1 MAYIAMAR
9 KWRPK
14 SFNDLVGQEH
24 IAKTIENAI
33 SGGRLH
39 HAFLFTGTRG
49 VGKTTSARILART
62 LNCTGGNP
70 LVPCG
75 KCKSCLDIESGHPMD
90 VIEID
95 AASNTGVDNIR
106 DLLEQTQYTPMI
118 GKYKVFVIDEVHML
132 TTSSFNALLKTLE
145 EPPPHVIFIFATT
158 EVNKVPQTIL
168 SRVQRF
174 DFKRLSTKQIT
185 GRLKYICE
193 QEGISTDAEALGMIA
208 EKADGSMRDALTF
221 FDQAYAFTGNDM
233 NAESVRSVLGIP
245 PNELYFSLLESIENH
260 DIKGTF
266 AVIEKASETGVEF
279 APLLDGFAK
288 FIRNKL
294 YVKVGGISAESL
306 NISDALFGKLES
318 ASPNLS
324 NGDLLRIARILTD
337 LQGNIRRS
345 ANPRLLVESAF
356 ARMAYLDRVVDLKR
370 ALAAINDPASQGAKK
385 KLAEPNFSA
394 PAPVAASTPAAPSAN
409 FSSSTASLSSNS
421 PSAPADNSPFAIDF
435 DAPLGGNSSPK
446 NPAPEPQTPPAEPEP
461 PMDDVGMSIDFGGG
475 DFIPEPE
482 EHANLDNFGA
492 EMDAPRQYTRYD
504 VCNAWQELV
513 RSSFSRE
520 LGFFATSLN
529 GSYLEHGD
537 FNENPYRLKVVY
549 PASFKW
555 GYDQM
560 MSREDYRNRLE
571 TILEDRLQ
579 TKVVVSYELLEP
591 KPGEEISSVPL
602 TPWETDLQKEPV
614 LAQFAERFMAEL
626 ISTRSAPRNAG
637 NTDDCSDQCA
647 TTPEE

>member
-9 KWRPK
+9 KWRPE

-33 SGGRLH
+33 VGGRLH

-49 VGKTTSARILART
+49 VGKTTSARILAKT
-62 LNCTGGNP
+62 LNCTGGDP

-75 KCKSCLDIESGHPMD
+75 KCKSCLDIASGHPMD

-132 TTSSFNALLKTLE
+132 SKGAFNALLKTLE

-174 DFKRLSTKQIT
+174 DFKRLTTKQIT
-185 GRLKYICE
+185 SRLKYICE
-193 QEGISTDAEALGMIA
+193 QESISTDAEALGMIA

-233 NAESVRSVLGIP
+233 NADSVRSVLGVP
-245 PNELYFSLLESIENH
+245 PNDLYFALLESIEKH
-260 DIKGTF
+260 DLKGTF
-266 AVIEKASETGVEF
+266 AVVDKASETGVEF

-288 FIRNKL
+288 FVRNRL
-294 YVKVGGISAESL
+294 YVKVGGISAEEL
-306 NISDALFGKLES
+306 NISEGLYEKLNS
-318 ASPNLS
+318 CAPSLG

-345 ANPRLLVESAF
+345 TNPRLLVESAF

-370 ALAAINDPASQGAKK
+370 ALAAINDPASQGSKK
-385 KLAEPNFSA
+385 KLTEPQTQALAATFTA
-394 PAPVAASTPAAPSAN
+394 PAPVPQAAPAPAAPS
-409 FSSSTASLSSNS
+409 
-421 PSAPADNSPFAIDF
+421 DSPFTIDF
-435 DAPLGGNSSPK
+435 DSFDAPKASE
-446 NPAPEPQTPPAEPEP
+446 PAPTVDFGGPE
-461 PMDDVGMSIDFGGG
+461 MDSSMVIDFGGAPAFDDEHG
-475 DFIPEPE
+475 LDDTPNFVGSSDDFGGEQSI
-482 EHANLDNFGA
+482 
-492 EMDAPRQYTRYD
+492 TRYD
-504 VCNAWQELV
+504 ICNSWQQLI
-513 RSSFSRE
+513 RSSFSQE
-520 LGFFATSLN
+520 MGFFATSLN
-529 GSYLEHGD
+529 GSTLEHGD
-537 FNENPYRLKVVY
+537 FQENPFRLKVVY

-560 MSREDYRNRLE
+560 MTREDYRERLANL
-571 TILEDRLQ
+571 LEDRLQ
-579 TKVVVSYELLEP
+579 TKVSVTYELLEP
-591 KPGEEISSVPL
+591 KPGEEVSGVPL
-602 TPWETDLQKEPV
+602 SPWESDLQKEPG
-614 LAQFAERFMAEL
+614 LAEFTQRFMAEL
-626 ISTRSAPRNAG
+626 VASRSAPKNLDEE
-637 NTDDCSDQCA
+637 NSDGEPCA
-647 TTPEE
+647 VTPEQE

>member
-9 KWRPK
+9 KWRPE

-33 SGGRLH
+33 VGGRLH

-49 VGKTTSARILART
+49 VGKTTSARILAKT
-62 LNCTGGNP
+62 LNCTGGDP

-75 KCKSCLDIESGHPMD
+75 KCKSCLDIASGHPMD

-132 TTSSFNALLKTLE
+132 SKGAFNALLKTLE

-174 DFKRLSTKQIT
+174 DFKRLTTKQIT
-185 GRLKYICE
+185 SRLKYICE
-193 QEGISTDAEALGMIA
+193 QESISTDAEALGMIA

-233 NAESVRSVLGIP
+233 NADSVRSVLGVP
-245 PNELYFSLLESIENH
+245 PNDLYFALLESIEKH
-260 DIKGTF
+260 DLKGTF
-266 AVIEKASETGVEF
+266 AVVDKASETGVEF

-288 FIRNKL
+288 FVRNRL
-294 YVKVGGISAESL
+294 YVKVGGISAEEL
-306 NISDALFGKLES
+306 NISEGLYEKLNS
-318 ASPNLS
+318 CAPSLG

-345 ANPRLLVESAF
+345 TNPRLLVESAF

-370 ALAAINDPASQGAKK
+370 ALAAINDPASQGSKK
-385 KLAEPNFSA
+385 KLTEPQAQASTAAFTA
-394 PAPVAASTPAAPSAN
+394 PAPVPQAAPAPAAPS
-409 FSSSTASLSSNS
+409 
-421 PSAPADNSPFAIDF
+421 DSPFTIDF
-435 DAPLGGNSSPK
+435 DSFDAPKASE
-446 NPAPEPQTPPAEPEP
+446 PAPTVDFGGPEVDSS
-461 PMDDVGMSIDFGGG
+461 MVIDFGGAPAF
-475 DFIPEPE
+475 DD
-482 EHANLDNFGA
+482 EHGLD
-492 EMDAPRQYTRYD
+492 DAPNFVGSSDDFGGEQSITRYD
-504 VCNAWQELV
+504 ICNSWQQLI
-513 RSSFSRE
+513 RSSFSQE
-520 LGFFATSLN
+520 MGFFATSLN
-529 GSYLEHGD
+529 GSTLEHGD
-537 FNENPYRLKVVY
+537 FQENPFRLKVVY

-560 MSREDYRNRLE
+560 MTREDYRERLANL
-571 TILEDRLQ
+571 LEDRLQ
-579 TKVVVSYELLEP
+579 TKVSVTYELLEP
-591 KPGEEISSVPL
+591 KPGEEVSGVPL
-602 TPWETDLQKEPV
+602 SPWESDLQKEPG
-614 LAQFAERFMAEL
+614 LAEFTQRFMAEL
-626 ISTRSAPRNAG
+626 VASRSAPKNLDEE
-637 NTDDCSDQCA
+637 NSDGEPCA
-647 TTPEE
+647 VTPEQE

>member
-9 KWRPK
+9 KWRPE

-33 SGGRLH
+33 VGGRLH

-49 VGKTTSARILART
+49 VGKTTSARILAKT
-62 LNCTGGNP
+62 LNCTGGDP

-75 KCKSCLDIESGHPMD
+75 KCKSCLDIASGHPMD

-132 TTSSFNALLKTLE
+132 SKGAFNALLKTLE

-174 DFKRLSTKQIT
+174 DFKRLTTKQIT
-185 GRLKYICE
+185 SRLKYICE
-193 QEGISTDAEALGMIA
+193 QESISTDAEALGMIA

-233 NAESVRSVLGIP
+233 NADSVRSVLGVP
-245 PNELYFSLLESIENH
+245 PNDLYFALLESIEKH
-260 DIKGTF
+260 DLKGTF
-266 AVIEKASETGVEF
+266 AVVDKASETGVEF

-288 FIRNKL
+288 FVRNRL
-294 YVKVGGISAESL
+294 YVKVGGISAEEL
-306 NISDALFGKLES
+306 NISEGLYEKLNS
-318 ASPNLS
+318 CAPSLG

-345 ANPRLLVESAF
+345 TNPRLLVESAF

-370 ALAAINDPASQGAKK
+370 ALAAINDPASQGSKK
-385 KLAEPNFSA
+385 KLTEPQAQASTAAFTA
-394 PAPVAASTPAAPSAN
+394 PAPVPQAAPAPAAPS
-409 FSSSTASLSSNS
+409 
-421 PSAPADNSPFAIDF
+421 DSPFTIDF
-435 DAPLGGNSSPK
+435 DSFDAPKASE
-446 NPAPEPQTPPAEPEP
+446 PAPTVDFGGPE
-461 PMDDVGMSIDFGGG
+461 MDSSMVIDFGGAPAF
-475 DFIPEPE
+475 DD
-482 EHANLDNFGA
+482 EHGLD
-492 EMDAPRQYTRYD
+492 DAPNFVGSSDDFGGEQSITRYD
-504 VCNAWQELV
+504 ICNSWQQLI
-513 RSSFSRE
+513 RSSFSQE
-520 LGFFATSLN
+520 MGFFATSLN
-529 GSYLEHGD
+529 GSTLEHGD
-537 FNENPYRLKVVY
+537 FQENPFRLKVVY

-560 MSREDYRNRLE
+560 MTREDYRERLANL
-571 TILEDRLQ
+571 LEDRLQ
-579 TKVVVSYELLEP
+579 TKVSVTYELLEP
-591 KPGEEISSVPL
+591 KPGEEVSGVPL
-602 TPWETDLQKEPV
+602 SPWESDLQKEPG
-614 LAQFAERFMAEL
+614 LAEFTQRFMAEL
-626 ISTRSAPRNAG
+626 VASRSAPKNLDEE
-637 NTDDCSDQCA
+637 NSDGEPCA
-647 TTPEE
+647 VTPEQE

>member
-9 KWRPK
+9 KWRPE

-33 SGGRLH
+33 VGGRLH

-49 VGKTTSARILART
+49 VGKTTSARILAKT

-75 KCKSCLDIESGHPMD
+75 KCKSCLDIASGHPMD

-132 TTSSFNALLKTLE
+132 SKGAFNALLKTLE

-174 DFKRLSTKQIT
+174 DFKRLTTKQIT
-185 GRLKYICE
+185 SRLKYICE
-193 QEGISTDAEALGMIA
+193 QESISTDAEALGMIA

-221 FDQAYAFTGNDM
+221 FDQVYAFTGNDM
-233 NAESVRSVLGIP
+233 NADSVRSVLGVP
-245 PNELYFSLLESIENH
+245 PNDLYFALLESIEKH
-260 DIKGTF
+260 DLKGTF
-266 AVIEKASETGVEF
+266 AVVDKASETGVEF

-288 FIRNKL
+288 FVRNRL
-294 YVKVGGISAESL
+294 YVKVGGISAEEL
-306 NISDALFGKLES
+306 NISEGLYEKLNS
-318 ASPNLS
+318 CAPSLG

-345 ANPRLLVESAF
+345 TNPRLLVESAF

-370 ALAAINDPASQGAKK
+370 ALAAINDPASQGSKK
-385 KLAEPNFSA
+385 KLAEPQAQALAAAFTA
-394 PAPVAASTPAAPSAN
+394 PAPVPQAAPAPAAPS
-409 FSSSTASLSSNS
+409 
-421 PSAPADNSPFAIDF
+421 DSPFTIDF
-435 DAPLGGNSSPK
+435 DSFDAPKASE
-446 NPAPEPQTPPAEPEP
+446 PAPTVDFGGPE
-461 PMDDVGMSIDFGGG
+461 MDSSMLIDFGGAPAF
-475 DFIPEPE
+475 DD
-482 EHANLDNFGA
+482 EHGLD
-492 EMDAPRQYTRYD
+492 DAPNFVGSSDDFGGEQSITRYD
-504 VCNAWQELV
+504 ICNSWQQLI
-513 RSSFSRE
+513 RSSFSQE
-520 LGFFATSLN
+520 MGFFATSLN
-529 GSYLEHGD
+529 GSTLEHGD
-537 FNENPYRLKVVY
+537 FQENPFRLKVVY

-560 MSREDYRNRLE
+560 MTREDYRERLANL
-571 TILEDRLQ
+571 LEDRLQ
-579 TKVVVSYELLEP
+579 TKVSVTYELLEP
-591 KPGEEISSVPL
+591 KPGEEVSGVPL
-602 TPWETDLQKEPV
+602 SPWESDLQKEPG
-614 LAQFAERFMAEL
+614 LAEFTQRFMAEL
-626 ISTRSAPRNAG
+626 VASRSAPKNLDEE
-637 NTDDCSDQCA
+637 NSDGEPCA
-647 TTPEE
+647 VTPEQE

>member
-9 KWRPK
+9 KWRPE

-33 SGGRLH
+33 VGGRLH

-49 VGKTTSARILART
+49 VGKTTSARILAKT
-62 LNCTGGNP
+62 LNCTGGDP

-75 KCKSCLDIESGHPMD
+75 KCKSCLDIASGHPMD

-132 TTSSFNALLKTLE
+132 SKGAFNALLKTLE

-174 DFKRLSTKQIT
+174 DFKRLTTKQIT
-185 GRLKYICE
+185 SRLKYICE
-193 QEGISTDAEALGMIA
+193 QESISTDAEALGMIA

-233 NAESVRSVLGIP
+233 NADSVRSVLGVP
-245 PNELYFSLLESIENH
+245 PNDLYFALLESIEKH
-260 DIKGTF
+260 DLKGTF
-266 AVIEKASETGVEF
+266 AVVDKASETGVEF

-288 FIRNKL
+288 FVRNRL
-294 YVKVGGISAESL
+294 YVKVGGISAEEL
-306 NISDALFGKLES
+306 NISEGLYEKLNS
-318 ASPNLS
+318 CAPSLG

-345 ANPRLLVESAF
+345 TNPRLLVESAF

-370 ALAAINDPASQGAKK
+370 ALAAINDPASQGSKK
-385 KLAEPNFSA
+385 KLTEPQAQASTAAFTA
-394 PAPVAASTPAAPSAN
+394 PAPVPQAAPAPAAPS
-409 FSSSTASLSSNS
+409 
-421 PSAPADNSPFAIDF
+421 DSPFTIDF
-435 DAPLGGNSSPK
+435 DSFDAPKASE
-446 NPAPEPQTPPAEPEP
+446 PAPTVDFGGPE
-461 PMDDVGMSIDFGGG
+461 MDSSMVIDFGGAPAF
-475 DFIPEPE
+475 DD
-482 EHANLDNFGA
+482 EHGLD
-492 EMDAPRQYTRYD
+492 DAPNFVGSSDDFGGDQSITRYD
-504 VCNAWQELV
+504 ICNSWQQLI
-513 RSSFSRE
+513 RSSFSQE
-520 LGFFATSLN
+520 MGFFATSLN
-529 GSYLEHGD
+529 GSTLEHGD
-537 FNENPYRLKVVY
+537 FQENPFRLKVVY

-560 MSREDYRNRLE
+560 MTREDYRERL
-571 TILEDRLQ
+571 TNLLEDRLQ
-579 TKVVVSYELLEP
+579 TKVSVTYELLEP
-591 KPGEEISSVPL
+591 KPGEEVSGVPL
-602 TPWETDLQKEPV
+602 SPWESDLQKEPG
-614 LAQFAERFMAEL
+614 LAEFTQRFMAEL
-626 ISTRSAPRNAG
+626 VASRSAPKNLDEE
-637 NTDDCSDQCA
+637 NSDGEPCA
-647 TTPEE
+647 VTPEQE

>member
-9 KWRPK
+9 KWRPE

-33 SGGRLH
+33 VGGRLH

-49 VGKTTSARILART
+49 VGKTTSARILAKT
-62 LNCTGGNP
+62 LNCTGGDP

-75 KCKSCLDIESGHPMD
+75 KCKSCLDIASGHPMD

-132 TTSSFNALLKTLE
+132 SKGAFNALLKTLE

-174 DFKRLSTKQIT
+174 DFKRLTTKQIT
-185 GRLKYICE
+185 SRLKYICE
-193 QEGISTDAEALGMIA
+193 QESISTDAEALGMIA

-233 NAESVRSVLGIP
+233 NADSVRSVLGVP
-245 PNELYFSLLESIENH
+245 PNDLYFALLESIEKH
-260 DIKGTF
+260 DLKGTF
-266 AVIEKASETGVEF
+266 AVVDKASETGVEF

-288 FIRNKL
+288 FVRNRL
-294 YVKVGGISAESL
+294 YVKVGGISAEEL
-306 NISDALFGKLES
+306 NISEGLYEKLNS
-318 ASPNLS
+318 CAPSLG

-345 ANPRLLVESAF
+345 TNPRLLVESAF

-370 ALAAINDPASQGAKK
+370 ALAAINDPASQGSKK
-385 KLAEPNFSA
+385 KLTEPQAQALAAAFTA
-394 PAPVAASTPAAPSAN
+394 PAPVPQAAPAPAAPS
-409 FSSSTASLSSNS
+409 
-421 PSAPADNSPFAIDF
+421 DSPFTIDF
-435 DAPLGGNSSPK
+435 DSFDAPKASE
-446 NPAPEPQTPPAEPEP
+446 PAPTVDFGGPE
-461 PMDDVGMSIDFGGG
+461 MDSSMVIDFGGAPAF
-475 DFIPEPE
+475 DD
-482 EHANLDNFGA
+482 EHGLD
-492 EMDAPRQYTRYD
+492 DAPNFVGSSDDFGGEQSITRYD
-504 VCNAWQELV
+504 ICNSWQQLI
-513 RSSFSRE
+513 RSSFSQE
-520 LGFFATSLN
+520 MGFFATSLN
-529 GSYLEHGD
+529 GSTLEHGD
-537 FNENPYRLKVVY
+537 FQENPFRLKVVY

-560 MSREDYRNRLE
+560 MTREDYRERL
-571 TILEDRLQ
+571 TNLLEDRLQ
-579 TKVVVSYELLEP
+579 TKVSVTYELLEP
-591 KPGEEISSVPL
+591 KPGEEVSGVPL
-602 TPWETDLQKEPV
+602 SPWESDLQKEPG
-614 LAQFAERFMAEL
+614 LAEFTQRFMAEL
-626 ISTRSAPRNAG
+626 VATRSAPKNLDEE
-637 NTDDCSDQCA
+637 NSDGEPCA
-647 TTPEE
+647 VTPEQE

>member
-9 KWRPK
+9 KWRPE

-24 IAKTIENAI
+24 IAKTIENTI
-33 SGGRLH
+33 VGGRLH

-49 VGKTTSARILART
+49 VGKTTSARILAKT
-62 LNCTGGNP
+62 LNCTGGDP

-75 KCKSCLDIESGHPMD
+75 KCKSCLDIASGHPMD

-132 TTSSFNALLKTLE
+132 SKGAFNALLKTLE

-174 DFKRLSTKQIT
+174 DFKRLTTKQIT
-185 GRLKYICE
+185 SRLKYICE
-193 QEGISTDAEALGMIA
+193 QESISTDAEALGMIA

-233 NAESVRSVLGIP
+233 NADSVRSVLGVP
-245 PNELYFSLLESIENH
+245 PNDLYFALLESIEKH
-260 DIKGTF
+260 DLKGTF
-266 AVIEKASETGVEF
+266 AVVDKASETGVEF

-288 FIRNKL
+288 FVRNRL
-294 YVKVGGISAESL
+294 YVKVGGISAEEL
-306 NISDALFGKLES
+306 NISEGLYEKLNFCAPS
-318 ASPNLS
+318 LG

-345 ANPRLLVESAF
+345 TNPRLLVESAF

-370 ALAAINDPASQGAKK
+370 ALAAINDPASQGSKK
-385 KLAEPNFSA
+385 KLTEPQAQALAAAFTA
-394 PAPVAASTPAAPSAN
+394 PAPVPQAAPAPAAPS
-409 FSSSTASLSSNS
+409 
-421 PSAPADNSPFAIDF
+421 DSPFTIDF
-435 DAPLGGNSSPK
+435 DSFDAPKASE
-446 NPAPEPQTPPAEPEP
+446 PAPTVDFGGPEVDSS
-461 PMDDVGMSIDFGGG
+461 MVIDFGGAPAFDDEHG
-475 DFIPEPE
+475 LDDTPNFVGASDDFGGEQSI
-482 EHANLDNFGA
+482 
-492 EMDAPRQYTRYD
+492 TRYD
-504 VCNAWQELV
+504 ICNSWQQLI
-513 RSSFSRE
+513 RSSFSQE
-520 LGFFATSLN
+520 MGFFATSLN
-529 GSYLEHGD
+529 GSTLEHGD
-537 FNENPYRLKVVY
+537 FQENPFRLKVVY

-560 MSREDYRNRLE
+560 MTREDYRERLANL
-571 TILEDRLQ
+571 LEDRLQ
-579 TKVVVSYELLEP
+579 TKVSVTYELLEP
-591 KPGEEISSVPL
+591 KPGEEVSGVPL
-602 TPWETDLQKEPV
+602 SPWESDLQKEPG
-614 LAQFAERFMAEL
+614 LAEFTQRFMAEL
-626 ISTRSAPRNAG
+626 VASRSAPKNLDEE
-637 NTDDCSDQCA
+637 NSDGEPCA
-647 TTPEE
+647 VTPEQE

>member
-9 KWRPK
+9 KWRPE

-33 SGGRLH
+33 VGGRLH

-49 VGKTTSARILART
+49 VGKTTSARILAKT
-62 LNCTGGNP
+62 LNCTGGDP

-75 KCKSCLDIESGHPMD
+75 KCKSCLDIASGHPMD

-132 TTSSFNALLKTLE
+132 SKGAFNALLKTLE

-174 DFKRLSTKQIT
+174 DFKRLTTKQIT
-185 GRLKYICE
+185 SRLKYICE
-193 QEGISTDAEALGMIA
+193 QESISTDAEALGMIA

-233 NAESVRSVLGIP
+233 NADSVRSVLGVP
-245 PNELYFSLLESIENH
+245 PNDLYFALLESIEKH
-260 DIKGTF
+260 DLKGTF
-266 AVIEKASETGVEF
+266 AVVDKASETGVEF

-288 FIRNKL
+288 FVRNRL
-294 YVKVGGISAESL
+294 YVKVGGISAEEL
-306 NISDALFGKLES
+306 NISEGLYEKLNS
-318 ASPNLS
+318 CAPSLG

-345 ANPRLLVESAF
+345 TNPRLLVESAF

-370 ALAAINDPASQGAKK
+370 ALAAINDPASQGSKK
-385 KLAEPNFSA
+385 KLTEPQAQALAAAFTA
-394 PAPVAASTPAAPSAN
+394 PAPVPQAAPAPAAPS
-409 FSSSTASLSSNS
+409 
-421 PSAPADNSPFAIDF
+421 DSPFTIDF
-435 DAPLGGNSSPK
+435 DSFDAPKASE
-446 NPAPEPQTPPAEPEP
+446 PAPTVDFGGPE
-461 PMDDVGMSIDFGGG
+461 MDSSMLIDFGGAPAFDDEHG
-475 DFIPEPE
+475 LDDTPNFVGSSDDFGGEQSI
-482 EHANLDNFGA
+482 
-492 EMDAPRQYTRYD
+492 TRYD
-504 VCNAWQELV
+504 ICNSWQQLI
-513 RSSFSRE
+513 RSSFSQE
-520 LGFFATSLN
+520 MGFFATSLN
-529 GSYLEHGD
+529 GSTLEHGD
-537 FNENPYRLKVVY
+537 FQENPFRLKVVY

-560 MSREDYRNRLE
+560 MTREDYRERLANL
-571 TILEDRLQ
+571 LEDRLQ
-579 TKVVVSYELLEP
+579 TKVSVTYELLEP
-591 KPGEEISSVPL
+591 KPGEEVSGVPL
-602 TPWETDLQKEPV
+602 SPWESDLQKEPG
-614 LAQFAERFMAEL
+614 LAEFTQRFMAEL
-626 ISTRSAPRNAG
+626 VASRSAPKNLDEE
-637 NTDDCSDQCA
+637 NSDGEPCA
-647 TTPEE
+647 VTPEQE

>member
-9 KWRPK
+9 KWRPE

-33 SGGRLH
+33 VGGRLH

-49 VGKTTSARILART
+49 VGKTTSARILAKT
-62 LNCTGGNP
+62 LNCTGGDP

-75 KCKSCLDIESGHPMD
+75 KCKSCLDIASGHPMD

-132 TTSSFNALLKTLE
+132 SKGAFNALLKTLE

-174 DFKRLSTKQIT
+174 DFKRLTTKQIT
-185 GRLKYICE
+185 SRLKYICE
-193 QEGISTDAEALGMIA
+193 QESISTDAEALGMIA

-233 NAESVRSVLGIP
+233 NADSVRSVLGVP
-245 PNELYFSLLESIENH
+245 PNDLYFALLESIEKH
-260 DIKGTF
+260 DLKGTF
-266 AVIEKASETGVEF
+266 AVVDKASETGVEF

-288 FIRNKL
+288 FVRNRL
-294 YVKVGGISAESL
+294 YVKVGGISAEEL
-306 NISDALFGKLES
+306 NISEGLYEKLNS
-318 ASPNLS
+318 CAPSLG

-345 ANPRLLVESAF
+345 TNPRLLVESAF

-370 ALAAINDPASQGAKK
+370 ALAAINDPASQGSKK
-385 KLAEPNFSA
+385 KLTEPQAQASTAAFTA
-394 PAPVAASTPAAPSAN
+394 PAPVSQAAPAPAAPS
-409 FSSSTASLSSNS
+409 
-421 PSAPADNSPFAIDF
+421 DSPFTIDF
-435 DAPLGGNSSPK
+435 DSFDAPKASE
-446 NPAPEPQTPPAEPEP
+446 PAPTVDFGGPE
-461 PMDDVGMSIDFGGG
+461 MDSSMVIDFGGAPAF
-475 DFIPEPE
+475 DD
-482 EHANLDNFGA
+482 EHGLD
-492 EMDAPRQYTRYD
+492 DAPNFVGPSDDFGGDQSITRYD
-504 VCNAWQELV
+504 ICNSWQQLI
-513 RSSFSRE
+513 RSSFSQE
-520 LGFFATSLN
+520 MGFFATSLN
-529 GSYLEHGD
+529 GSTLEHGD
-537 FNENPYRLKVVY
+537 FQENPFRLKVVY

-560 MSREDYRNRLE
+560 MTREDYRERLANL
-571 TILEDRLQ
+571 LEDRLQ
-579 TKVVVSYELLEP
+579 TKVSVTYELLEP
-591 KPGEEISSVPL
+591 KPGEEVSGVPL
-602 TPWETDLQKEPV
+602 SPWESDLQKEPG
-614 LAQFAERFMAEL
+614 LAEFTQRFMAEL
-626 ISTRSAPRNAG
+626 VASRSAPKNLDEE
-637 NTDDCSDQCA
+637 NSDGEPCA
-647 TTPEE
+647 VTPEQE

>member
-9 KWRPK
+9 KWRPE

-33 SGGRLH
+33 VGGRLH

-49 VGKTTSARILART
+49 VGKTTSARILAKT

-75 KCKSCLDIESGHPMD
+75 KCKSCLDIASGHPMD

-132 TTSSFNALLKTLE
+132 SKGAFNALLKTLE

-174 DFKRLSTKQIT
+174 DFKRLTTKQIT
-185 GRLKYICE
+185 SRLKYICE
-193 QEGISTDAEALGMIA
+193 QESISTDAEALGMIA

-233 NAESVRSVLGIP
+233 NADSVRSVLGVP
-245 PNELYFSLLESIENH
+245 PNDLYFALLESIEKH
-260 DIKGTF
+260 DLKGTF
-266 AVIEKASETGVEF
+266 AVVDKASETGVEF

-288 FIRNKL
+288 FVRNRL
-294 YVKVGGISAESL
+294 YVKVGGISAEEL
-306 NISDALFGKLES
+306 NISEGLYEKLNS
-318 ASPNLS
+318 CAPSLG

-345 ANPRLLVESAF
+345 TNPRLLVESAF

-370 ALAAINDPASQGAKK
+370 ALAAINDPASQGSKK
-385 KLAEPNFSA
+385 KLTEPQAQALAAAFTA
-394 PAPVAASTPAAPSAN
+394 PAPVPQAAPAPAAPS
-409 FSSSTASLSSNS
+409 
-421 PSAPADNSPFAIDF
+421 DSPFTIDF
-435 DAPLGGNSSPK
+435 DSFDAPKASE
-446 NPAPEPQTPPAEPEP
+446 PAPTVDFGGPE
-461 PMDDVGMSIDFGGG
+461 MDSSMLIDFGGAPAF
-475 DFIPEPE
+475 DD
-482 EHANLDNFGA
+482 EHGLD
-492 EMDAPRQYTRYD
+492 DAPNFVGSSDDFGGEQSITRYD
-504 VCNAWQELV
+504 ICNSWQQLI
-513 RSSFSRE
+513 RSSFSQE
-520 LGFFATSLN
+520 MGFFATSLN
-529 GSYLEHGD
+529 GSTLEHGD
-537 FNENPYRLKVVY
+537 FQENPFRLKVVY

-560 MSREDYRNRLE
+560 MTREDYRERLANL
-571 TILEDRLQ
+571 LEDRLQ
-579 TKVVVSYELLEP
+579 TKVSVTYELLEP
-591 KPGEEISSVPL
+591 KPGEEVSGVPL
-602 TPWETDLQKEPV
+602 SPWESDLQKEPG
-614 LAQFAERFMAEL
+614 LAEFTQRFMAEL
-626 ISTRSAPRNAG
+626 VASRSAPKNLDEE
-637 NTDDCSDQCA
+637 NSDGEPCA
-647 TTPEE
+647 VTPEQE

>member
-9 KWRPK
+9 KWRPE

-33 SGGRLH
+33 VGGRLH

-49 VGKTTSARILART
+49 VGKTTSARILAKT
-62 LNCTGGNP
+62 LNCTGGDP

-75 KCKSCLDIESGHPMD
+75 KCKSCLDIASGHPMD

-132 TTSSFNALLKTLE
+132 SKGAFNALLKTLE

-174 DFKRLSTKQIT
+174 DFKRLTTKQIT
-185 GRLKYICE
+185 SRLKYICE
-193 QEGISTDAEALGMIA
+193 QESISTDAEALGMIA

-233 NAESVRSVLGIP
+233 NADSVRSVLGVP
-245 PNELYFSLLESIENH
+245 PNDLYFALLESIEKH
-260 DIKGTF
+260 DLKGTF
-266 AVIEKASETGVEF
+266 AVVDKASETGVEF

-288 FIRNKL
+288 FVRNRL
-294 YVKVGGISAESL
+294 YVKVGGISAEEL
-306 NISDALFGKLES
+306 NISEGLYEKLNS
-318 ASPNLS
+318 CAPSLG

-345 ANPRLLVESAF
+345 TNPRLLVESAF

-370 ALAAINDPASQGAKK
+370 ALAAINDPASQGSKK
-385 KLAEPNFSA
+385 KLTEPQAQAWAAAFTA
-394 PAPVAASTPAAPSAN
+394 PAPVPQAAPAPAAPS
-409 FSSSTASLSSNS
+409 
-421 PSAPADNSPFAIDF
+421 DSPFTIDF
-435 DAPLGGNSSPK
+435 DSFDAPKASE
-446 NPAPEPQTPPAEPEP
+446 PAPTVDFGGPE
-461 PMDDVGMSIDFGGG
+461 MDSSMVIDFGGAPAF
-475 DFIPEPE
+475 DD
-482 EHANLDNFGA
+482 EHGLD
-492 EMDAPRQYTRYD
+492 DAPNFVGSSDDFGGEQSITRYD
-504 VCNAWQELV
+504 ICNSWQQLI
-513 RSSFSRE
+513 RSSFSQE
-520 LGFFATSLN
+520 MGFFATSLN
-529 GSYLEHGD
+529 GSTLEHGD
-537 FNENPYRLKVVY
+537 FQENPFRLKVVY

-560 MSREDYRNRLE
+560 MTREDYRERLANL
-571 TILEDRLQ
+571 LEDRLQ
-579 TKVVVSYELLEP
+579 TKVSVTYELLEP
-591 KPGEEISSVPL
+591 KPGEEVSGVPL
-602 TPWETDLQKEPV
+602 SPWESDLQKEPG
-614 LAQFAERFMAEL
+614 LAEFTQRFMAEL
-626 ISTRSAPRNAG
+626 VASRSAPKNLDEE
-637 NTDDCSDQCA
+637 NSDGEPCA
-647 TTPEE
+647 VTPEQE

>member
-9 KWRPK
+9 KWRPE

-33 SGGRLH
+33 VGGRLH

-49 VGKTTSARILART
+49 VGKTTSARILAKT
-62 LNCTGGNP
+62 LNCTGGDP

-75 KCKSCLDIESGHPMD
+75 KCKSCLDIASGHPMD

-132 TTSSFNALLKTLE
+132 SKGAFNALLKTLE

-174 DFKRLSTKQIT
+174 DFKRLTTKQIT
-185 GRLKYICE
+185 SRLKYICE
-193 QEGISTDAEALGMIA
+193 QESISTDAEALGMIA

-233 NAESVRSVLGIP
+233 NADSVRSVLGVP
-245 PNELYFSLLESIENH
+245 PNDLYFALLESIEKH
-260 DIKGTF
+260 DLKGTF
-266 AVIEKASETGVEF
+266 AVVDKASETGVEF

-288 FIRNKL
+288 FVRNRL
-294 YVKVGGISAESL
+294 YVKVGGISAEEL
-306 NISDALFGKLES
+306 NISEGLYEKLNS
-318 ASPNLS
+318 CAPSLG

-345 ANPRLLVESAF
+345 TNPRLLVESAF

-370 ALAAINDPASQGAKK
+370 ALAAINDPASQGSKK
-385 KLAEPNFSA
+385 KLTEPQAQASTAAFTA
-394 PAPVAASTPAAPSAN
+394 PAPVPQAAPAPAAPS
-409 FSSSTASLSSNS
+409 
-421 PSAPADNSPFAIDF
+421 DSPFTIDF
-435 DAPLGGNSSPK
+435 DSFDAPKASE
-446 NPAPEPQTPPAEPEP
+446 PAPTVDFGGPEVDSS
-461 PMDDVGMSIDFGGG
+461 MLIDFGGAPAFDD
-475 DFIPEPE
+475 DFGGEQSI
-482 EHANLDNFGA
+482 
-492 EMDAPRQYTRYD
+492 TRYD
-504 VCNAWQELV
+504 ICNSWQQLI
-513 RSSFSRE
+513 RSSFSQE
-520 LGFFATSLN
+520 MGFFATSLN
-529 GSYLEHGD
+529 GSTLEHGD
-537 FNENPYRLKVVY
+537 FQENPFRLKVVY

-560 MSREDYRNRLE
+560 MTREDYRERL
-571 TILEDRLQ
+571 TSLLEDRLQ
-579 TKVVVSYELLEP
+579 TKVSVTYELLEP
-591 KPGEEISSVPL
+591 KPGEEVSGVPL
-602 TPWETDLQKEPV
+602 SPWESDLQKEPG
-614 LAQFAERFMAEL
+614 LAEFTQRFMAEL
-626 ISTRSAPRNAG
+626 VATRSAPKNLDEE
-637 NTDDCSDQCA
+637 NSDGESCA
-647 TTPEE
+647 VTPEQE

>member
-9 KWRPK
+9 KWRPE

-33 SGGRLH
+33 VGGRLH

-49 VGKTTSARILART
+49 VGKTTSARILAKT

-75 KCKSCLDIESGHPMD
+75 KCKSCLDIASGHPMD

-132 TTSSFNALLKTLE
+132 SKGAFNALLKTLE

-174 DFKRLSTKQIT
+174 DFKRLTTKQIT
-185 GRLKYICE
+185 SRLKYICE
-193 QEGISTDAEALGMIA
+193 QESISTDAEALGMIA

-233 NAESVRSVLGIP
+233 NADSVRSVLGVP
-245 PNELYFSLLESIENH
+245 PNDLYFALLESIEKH
-260 DIKGTF
+260 DLKGTF
-266 AVIEKASETGVEF
+266 AVVDKASETGVEF

-288 FIRNKL
+288 FVRNRL
-294 YVKVGGISAESL
+294 YVKVGGISAEEL
-306 NISDALFGKLES
+306 NISEGLYEKLNS
-318 ASPNLS
+318 CAPSLG

-345 ANPRLLVESAF
+345 TNPRLLVESAF

-370 ALAAINDPASQGAKK
+370 ALAAINDPASQGSKK
-385 KLAEPNFSA
+385 KLAEPQAQALAAAFTA
-394 PAPVAASTPAAPSAN
+394 PAPVPQAAPAPAAPS
-409 FSSSTASLSSNS
+409 
-421 PSAPADNSPFAIDF
+421 DSPFTIDF
-435 DAPLGGNSSPK
+435 DSFDAPKASE
-446 NPAPEPQTPPAEPEP
+446 PAPTVDFGGPE
-461 PMDDVGMSIDFGGG
+461 MDSSMLIDFGGAPAF
-475 DFIPEPE
+475 DD
-482 EHANLDNFGA
+482 EHGLD
-492 EMDAPRQYTRYD
+492 DAPNFVGSSDDFGGEQSITRYD
-504 VCNAWQELV
+504 ICNSWQQLI
-513 RSSFSRE
+513 RSSFSQE
-520 LGFFATSLN
+520 MGFFATSLN
-529 GSYLEHGD
+529 GSTLEHGD
-537 FNENPYRLKVVY
+537 FQENPFRLKVVY

-560 MSREDYRNRLE
+560 MTREDYRERLANL
-571 TILEDRLQ
+571 LEDRLQ
-579 TKVVVSYELLEP
+579 TKVSVTYELLEP
-591 KPGEEISSVPL
+591 KPGEEVSGVPL
-602 TPWETDLQKEPV
+602 SPWESDLQKEPG
-614 LAQFAERFMAEL
+614 LAEFTQRFMAEL
-626 ISTRSAPRNAG
+626 VASRSAPKNLDEE
-637 NTDDCSDQCA
+637 NSDGEPCA
-647 TTPEE
+647 VTPEQE

>member
-1 MAYIAMAR
+1 MAYMAMAR
-9 KWRPK
+9 KWRPE
-14 SFNDLVGQEH
+14 SFQDLVGQEH

-33 SGGRLH
+33 TGGRLH

-49 VGKTTSARILART
+49 VGKTTSARILAKT

-75 KCKSCLDIESGHPMD
+75 KCKSCQDIASGHPMD

-106 DLLEQTQYTPMI
+106 ELLEQTQYTPMI

-132 TTSSFNALLKTLE
+132 SKGAFNALLKTLE

-174 DFKRLSTKQIT
+174 DFKRLTTKQIT

-193 QEGISTDAEALGMIA
+193 QEKISTDAEALGMIA

-233 NAESVRSVLGIP
+233 NAEAVRSVLGIP
-245 PNELYFSLLESIENH
+245 PTDLYFSLLEAIEKH

-266 AVIEKASETGVEF
+266 AVVDKASETGVEF

-288 FIRNKL
+288 FLRNRL
-294 YVKVGGISAESL
+294 YVKVGGISPEEL
-306 NISDALFGKLES
+306 NISDGLFAKLEIC
-318 ASPNLS
+318 ASSLS

-345 ANPRLLVESAF
+345 SNPRLLVESAF
-356 ARMAYLDRVVDLKR
+356 ARMAYLDRAVDLKR
-370 ALAAINDPASQGAKK
+370 ALMAINDPLSQGSKK
-385 KLAEPNFSA
+385 KLAEPVPETVF
-394 PAPVAASTPAAPSAN
+394 PPKAAP
-409 FSSSTASLSSNS
+409 FPEVRVDSS
-421 PSAPADNSPFAIDF
+421 FAIDF
-435 DAPLGGNSSPK
+435 DAPVVGNSPRTNVSSER
-446 NPAPEPQTPPAEPEP
+446 PAQVPGQNAPSSVIDSMA
-461 PMDDVGMSIDFGGG
+461 VDFGEPFPGEDRDAG
-475 DFIPEPE
+475 ENISLDDFGE
-482 EHANLDNFGA
+482 GS
-492 EMDAPRQYTRYD
+492 PRQFTRYD
-504 VCNAWQELV
+504 ICASWQELI
-513 RSSFSRE
+513 RSCFTQE

-529 GSYLEHGD
+529 GSTLEHGD
-537 FNENPYRLKVVY
+537 FQENPFRLKVVY

-555 GYDQM
+555 GFDQM
-560 MSREDYRNRLE
+560 MSREDYRERLSN
-571 TILEDRLQ
+571 ILEDRLQ
-579 TKVVVSYELLEP
+579 TKVAVTFELLEP
-591 KPGEEISSVPL
+591 KPGEDVLAVPL
-602 TPWETDLQKEPV
+602 SPWESDVQKEPG
-614 LAQFAERFMAEL
+614 LAKFVERFVAEL
-626 ISTRSAPRNAG
+626 IETRSLPKGGDAG
-637 NTDDCSDQCA
+637 NSDADVCA
-647 TTPEE
+647 TTSEQE

>member
-9 KWRPK
+9 KWRPE

-33 SGGRLH
+33 VGGRLH

-49 VGKTTSARILART
+49 VGKTTSARILAKT
-62 LNCTGGNP
+62 LNCTGGDP

-75 KCKSCLDIESGHPMD
+75 KCKSCLDIASGHPMD

-132 TTSSFNALLKTLE
+132 SKGAFNALLKTLE

-174 DFKRLSTKQIT
+174 DFKRLTTKQIT
-185 GRLKYICE
+185 SRLKYICE
-193 QEGISTDAEALGMIA
+193 QESISTDAEALGMIA

-233 NAESVRSVLGIP
+233 NADSVRSVLGVP
-245 PNELYFSLLESIENH
+245 PNDLYFALLESIEKH
-260 DIKGTF
+260 DLKGTF
-266 AVIEKASETGVEF
+266 AVVDKASETGVEF

-288 FIRNKL
+288 FVRNRL
-294 YVKVGGISAESL
+294 YVKVGGISAEEL
-306 NISDALFGKLES
+306 NISEGLYEKLNS
-318 ASPNLS
+318 CAPSLG

-345 ANPRLLVESAF
+345 TNPRLLVESAF

-370 ALAAINDPASQGAKK
+370 ALAAINDPASQGSKK
-385 KLAEPNFSA
+385 KLTEPQAQALAAAFTA
-394 PAPVAASTPAAPSAN
+394 PAPVPQAAPAPAAPS
-409 FSSSTASLSSNS
+409 
-421 PSAPADNSPFAIDF
+421 DSPFTIDF
-435 DAPLGGNSSPK
+435 DSFDAPKASE
-446 NPAPEPQTPPAEPEP
+446 PAPTVDFGGPEVDSS
-461 PMDDVGMSIDFGGG
+461 MMIDFGGAPAFDDEHG
-475 DFIPEPE
+475 LDDTPNFVGSSDDFGGEQSI
-482 EHANLDNFGA
+482 
-492 EMDAPRQYTRYD
+492 TRYD
-504 VCNAWQELV
+504 ICNSWQQLI
-513 RSSFSRE
+513 RSSFSQE
-520 LGFFATSLN
+520 MGFFATSLN
-529 GSYLEHGD
+529 GSTLEHGD
-537 FNENPYRLKVVY
+537 FQENPFRLKVVY

-560 MSREDYRNRLE
+560 MTREDYRERL
-571 TILEDRLQ
+571 TSLLEDRLQ
-579 TKVVVSYELLEP
+579 TKVSVTYELLEP
-591 KPGEEISSVPL
+591 KPGEEVSGVPL
-602 TPWETDLQKEPV
+602 SPWESDLQKEPG
-614 LAQFAERFMAEL
+614 LAEFTQRFMAEL
-626 ISTRSAPRNAG
+626 VATRSAPKNLDEE
-637 NTDDCSDQCA
+637 NSDGEPCA
-647 TTPEE
+647 VTPEQE

>member
-9 KWRPK
+9 KWRPE

-33 SGGRLH
+33 VGGRLH

-49 VGKTTSARILART
+49 VGKTTSARILAKT
-62 LNCTGGNP
+62 LNCTGGDP

-75 KCKSCLDIESGHPMD
+75 KCKSCLDIASGHPMD

-132 TTSSFNALLKTLE
+132 SKGAFNALLKTLE

-174 DFKRLSTKQIT
+174 DFKRLTTKQIT
-185 GRLKYICE
+185 SRLKYICE
-193 QEGISTDAEALGMIA
+193 QESISTDAEALGMIA

-233 NAESVRSVLGIP
+233 NADSVRSVLGVP
-245 PNELYFSLLESIENH
+245 PNDLYFALLESIEKH
-260 DIKGTF
+260 DLKGTF
-266 AVIEKASETGVEF
+266 AVVDKASETGVEF

-288 FIRNKL
+288 FVRNRL
-294 YVKVGGISAESL
+294 YVKVGGISAEEL
-306 NISDALFGKLES
+306 NISEGLYEKLNS
-318 ASPNLS
+318 CAPSLG

-345 ANPRLLVESAF
+345 TNPRLLVESAF

-370 ALAAINDPASQGAKK
+370 ALAAINDPASQGSKK
-385 KLAEPNFSA
+385 KLTEPQAQASTAAFTA
-394 PAPVAASTPAAPSAN
+394 PAPVPQAAPAPAAPS
-409 FSSSTASLSSNS
+409 
-421 PSAPADNSPFAIDF
+421 DSPFTIDF
-435 DAPLGGNSSPK
+435 DSFDAPKASE
-446 NPAPEPQTPPAEPEP
+446 PAPTVDFGGPEVDSS
-461 PMDDVGMSIDFGGG
+461 MVIDFGGAPAF
-475 DFIPEPE
+475 DD
-482 EHANLDNFGA
+482 EHGLD
-492 EMDAPRQYTRYD
+492 DAPNFVGSSDDFGGEQSITRYD
-504 VCNAWQELV
+504 ICNSWQQLI
-513 RSSFSRE
+513 RSSFSQE
-520 LGFFATSLN
+520 MGFFATSLN
-529 GSYLEHGD
+529 GSTLEHGD
-537 FNENPYRLKVVY
+537 FQENPFRLKVVY

-560 MSREDYRNRLE
+560 MTREDYRERL
-571 TILEDRLQ
+571 TNLLEDRLQ
-579 TKVVVSYELLEP
+579 TKVSVTYELLEP
-591 KPGEEISSVPL
+591 KPGEEVSGVPL
-602 TPWETDLQKEPV
+602 SPWESDLQKEPG
-614 LAQFAERFMAEL
+614 LAEFTQRFMAEL
-626 ISTRSAPRNAG
+626 VATRSAPKNLDEE
-637 NTDDCSDQCA
+637 NSDGEPCA
-647 TTPEE
+647 VTPEQE

>member
-9 KWRPK
+9 KWRPE

-33 SGGRLH
+33 VGGRLH

-49 VGKTTSARILART
+49 VGKTTSARILAKT
-62 LNCTGGNP
+62 LNCTGGDP

-75 KCKSCLDIESGHPMD
+75 KCKSCLDIASGHPMD

-132 TTSSFNALLKTLE
+132 SKGAFNALLKTLE

-174 DFKRLSTKQIT
+174 DFKRLTTKQIT
-185 GRLKYICE
+185 SRLKYICE
-193 QEGISTDAEALGMIA
+193 QESISTDAEALGMIA

-233 NAESVRSVLGIP
+233 NADSVRSVLGVP
-245 PNELYFSLLESIENH
+245 PNDLYFALLESIEKH
-260 DIKGTF
+260 DLKGTF
-266 AVIEKASETGVEF
+266 AVVDKASETGVEF

-288 FIRNKL
+288 FVRNRL
-294 YVKVGGISAESL
+294 YVKVGGISAEEL
-306 NISDALFGKLES
+306 NISEGLYEKLNS
-318 ASPNLS
+318 CAPSLG

-345 ANPRLLVESAF
+345 TNPRLLVESAF

-370 ALAAINDPASQGAKK
+370 ALAAINDPASQGSKK
-385 KLAEPNFSA
+385 KLTEPQAQALAAAFTA
-394 PAPVAASTPAAPSAN
+394 PAPVPQAAPAPAAPS
-409 FSSSTASLSSNS
+409 
-421 PSAPADNSPFAIDF
+421 DSPFTIDF
-435 DAPLGGNSSPK
+435 DSFDAPKASE
-446 NPAPEPQTPPAEPEP
+446 PAPTVDFGGPE
-461 PMDDVGMSIDFGGG
+461 MDSSMVIDFGGAPAF
-475 DFIPEPE
+475 DD
-482 EHANLDNFGA
+482 EHGLD
-492 EMDAPRQYTRYD
+492 DAPNFVGSSDDFGGGQSITRYD
-504 VCNAWQELV
+504 ICNSWQQLI
-513 RSSFSRE
+513 RSSFSQE
-520 LGFFATSLN
+520 MGFFATSLN
-529 GSYLEHGD
+529 GSTLEHGD
-537 FNENPYRLKVVY
+537 FQENPFRLKVVY

-560 MSREDYRNRLE
+560 MTREDYRERLANL
-571 TILEDRLQ
+571 LEDRLQ
-579 TKVVVSYELLEP
+579 TKVSVTYELLEP
-591 KPGEEISSVPL
+591 KPGEEVSGVPL
-602 TPWETDLQKEPV
+602 SPWESDLQKEPG
-614 LAQFAERFMAEL
+614 LAEFTQRFMAEL
-626 ISTRSAPRNAG
+626 VATRSAPKNLDEE
-637 NTDDCSDQCA
+637 NSDGESCA
-647 TTPEE
+647 VTPEQE

>member
-9 KWRPK
+9 KWRPE

-33 SGGRLH
+33 VGGRLH

-49 VGKTTSARILART
+49 VGKTTSARILAKT
-62 LNCTGGNP
+62 LNCTGGDP

-75 KCKSCLDIESGHPMD
+75 KCKSCLDIASGHPMD

-132 TTSSFNALLKTLE
+132 SKGAFNALLKTLE

-174 DFKRLSTKQIT
+174 DFKRLTTKQIT
-185 GRLKYICE
+185 SRLKYICE
-193 QEGISTDAEALGMIA
+193 QESISTDAEALGMIA
-208 EKADGSMRDALTF
+208 EKAAGSMRDALPF

-233 NAESVRSVLGIP
+233 NADSVRSVLGVP
-245 PNELYFSLLESIENH
+245 PNDLYFALLESIEKH
-260 DIKGTF
+260 DLKGTF
-266 AVIEKASETGVEF
+266 AVVDKASETGVEF

-288 FIRNKL
+288 FVRNRL
-294 YVKVGGISAESL
+294 YVKVGGISAEEL
-306 NISDALFGKLES
+306 NISEGLYEKLNS
-318 ASPNLS
+318 CAPSLG

-345 ANPRLLVESAF
+345 TNPRLLVESAF

-370 ALAAINDPASQGAKK
+370 ALAAINDPASQGSKK
-385 KLAEPNFSA
+385 KLTEPQAQASTAAFTA
-394 PAPVAASTPAAPSAN
+394 PAPVPQAAPAPAAPS
-409 FSSSTASLSSNS
+409 
-421 PSAPADNSPFAIDF
+421 DSPFTIDF
-435 DAPLGGNSSPK
+435 DSFDAPKASE
-446 NPAPEPQTPPAEPEP
+446 PAPTVDFGGPE
-461 PMDDVGMSIDFGGG
+461 MDSSMVIDFGGAPAF
-475 DFIPEPE
+475 DD
-482 EHANLDNFGA
+482 EHGLD
-492 EMDAPRQYTRYD
+492 DAPNFVGSSDDFGGEQSITRYD
-504 VCNAWQELV
+504 ICNSWQQLI
-513 RSSFSRE
+513 RSSFSQE
-520 LGFFATSLN
+520 MGFFATSLN
-529 GSYLEHGD
+529 GSTLEHGD
-537 FNENPYRLKVVY
+537 FQENPFRLKVVY

-560 MSREDYRNRLE
+560 MTREDYRERLANL
-571 TILEDRLQ
+571 LEDRLQ
-579 TKVVVSYELLEP
+579 TKVSVTYELLEP
-591 KPGEEISSVPL
+591 KPGEEVSGVPL
-602 TPWETDLQKEPV
+602 SPWESDLQKEPG
-614 LAQFAERFMAEL
+614 LAEFTQRFMAEL
-626 ISTRSAPRNAG
+626 VASRSAPKNLDEE
-637 NTDDCSDQCA
+637 NSDGEPCA
-647 TTPEE
+647 VTPEQE

>member
-9 KWRPK
+9 KWRPE

-33 SGGRLH
+33 VGGRLH

-49 VGKTTSARILART
+49 VGKTTSARILAKT
-62 LNCTGGNP
+62 LNCTGGDP

-75 KCKSCLDIESGHPMD
+75 KCKSCLDIASGHPMD

-132 TTSSFNALLKTLE
+132 SKGAFNALLKTLE

-174 DFKRLSTKQIT
+174 DFKRLTTKQIT
-185 GRLKYICE
+185 SRLKYICE
-193 QEGISTDAEALGMIA
+193 QESISTDAEALGMIA

-233 NAESVRSVLGIP
+233 NADSVRSVLGVP
-245 PNELYFSLLESIENH
+245 PNDLYFALLESIEKH
-260 DIKGTF
+260 DLKGTF
-266 AVIEKASETGVEF
+266 AVVDKASETGVEF

-288 FIRNKL
+288 FVRNRL
-294 YVKVGGISAESL
+294 YVKVGGISAEEL
-306 NISDALFGKLES
+306 NISEGLYEKLNS
-318 ASPNLS
+318 CAPSLG

-345 ANPRLLVESAF
+345 TNPRLLVESAF

-370 ALAAINDPASQGAKK
+370 ALAAINDPASQGSKK
-385 KLAEPNFSA
+385 KLTEPQAQALAAAFTA
-394 PAPVAASTPAAPSAN
+394 PAPVPQAAPAPAAPS
-409 FSSSTASLSSNS
+409 
-421 PSAPADNSPFAIDF
+421 DSPFTIDF
-435 DAPLGGNSSPK
+435 DSFDAPKASE
-446 NPAPEPQTPPAEPEP
+446 PAPTVDFGGPE
-461 PMDDVGMSIDFGGG
+461 MDSSMVIDFGGAPAF
-475 DFIPEPE
+475 DD
-482 EHANLDNFGA
+482 EHGLD
-492 EMDAPRQYTRYD
+492 DAPNFVGSSDDFGGDQSITRYD
-504 VCNAWQELV
+504 ICNSWQQLI
-513 RSSFSRE
+513 RSSFSQE
-520 LGFFATSLN
+520 MGFFATSLN
-529 GSYLEHGD
+529 GSTLEHGD
-537 FNENPYRLKVVY
+537 FQENPFRLKVVY

-560 MSREDYRNRLE
+560 MTREDYRERL
-571 TILEDRLQ
+571 TNLLEDRLQ
-579 TKVVVSYELLEP
+579 TKVSVTYELLEP
-591 KPGEEISSVPL
+591 KPGEEVSGVPL
-602 TPWETDLQKEPV
+602 SPWESDLQKEPG
-614 LAQFAERFMAEL
+614 LAEFTQRFMAEL
-626 ISTRSAPRNAG
+626 VATRSAPKNLDEE
-637 NTDDCSDQCA
+637 NSDGEPCA
-647 TTPEE
+647 VTPEQE

>member
-9 KWRPK
+9 KWRPE

-33 SGGRLH
+33 VGGRLH

-49 VGKTTSARILART
+49 VGKTTSARILAKT
-62 LNCTGGNP
+62 LNCTGGDP

-75 KCKSCLDIESGHPMD
+75 KCKSCLDIASGHPMD

-132 TTSSFNALLKTLE
+132 SKGAFNALLKTLE

-174 DFKRLSTKQIT
+174 DFKRLTTKQIT
-185 GRLKYICE
+185 SRLKYICE
-193 QEGISTDAEALGMIA
+193 QESISTDAEALGMIA

-233 NAESVRSVLGIP
+233 NADSVRSVLGVP
-245 PNELYFSLLESIENH
+245 PNDLYFARLESIEKH
-260 DIKGTF
+260 DLKGTF
-266 AVIEKASETGVEF
+266 AVVDKASETGVEF

-288 FIRNKL
+288 FVRNRL
-294 YVKVGGISAESL
+294 YVKVGGISAEEL
-306 NISDALFGKLES
+306 NISEGLYEKLNFCAPS
-318 ASPNLS
+318 LG

-345 ANPRLLVESAF
+345 TNPRLLVESAF

-370 ALAAINDPASQGAKK
+370 ALAAINDPASQGSKK
-385 KLAEPNFSA
+385 KLTEPQAQALAAAFTA
-394 PAPVAASTPAAPSAN
+394 PAPVPQAAPAPAAPS
-409 FSSSTASLSSNS
+409 
-421 PSAPADNSPFAIDF
+421 DSPFTIDF
-435 DAPLGGNSSPK
+435 DSFDAPKASE
-446 NPAPEPQTPPAEPEP
+446 PAPTVDFGGPE
-461 PMDDVGMSIDFGGG
+461 MDSSMVIDFGGAPAF
-475 DFIPEPE
+475 DD
-482 EHANLDNFGA
+482 EHGLD
-492 EMDAPRQYTRYD
+492 DAPNFVGSSDDFGGEQSITRYD
-504 VCNAWQELV
+504 ICNSWQQLI
-513 RSSFSRE
+513 RSSFSQE
-520 LGFFATSLN
+520 MGFFATSLN
-529 GSYLEHGD
+529 GSTLEHGD
-537 FNENPYRLKVVY
+537 FQENPFRLKVVY

-560 MSREDYRNRLE
+560 MTREDYRERLANL
-571 TILEDRLQ
+571 LEDRLQ
-579 TKVVVSYELLEP
+579 TKVSVTYELLEP
-591 KPGEEISSVPL
+591 KPGEEVSGVPL
-602 TPWETDLQKEPV
+602 SPWESDLQKEPG
-614 LAQFAERFMAEL
+614 LAEFTQRFMAEL
-626 ISTRSAPRNAG
+626 VASRSAPKNLDEE
-637 NTDDCSDQCA
+637 NSDGEPCA
-647 TTPEE
+647 VTPEQE